1 MRYLSLGEVLE
12 LYLRLME
19 TTGGTVGIRDLGML
33 QSAVAQ
39 PRMTFGASELYS
51 TLVEKAAALGFSLVM
66 NHPMLDGNKRLG
78 HAAMDLFLGLN
89 GAEIHAPIDE
99 QEQLMLSLAAGETGR
114 DEFVAWLSDHVRPLA
129 EANAGQ
135 A

>member
-1 MRYLSLGEVLE
+1 MRYLSLVEVLE

-19 TTGGTVGIRDLGML
+19 TTGGTAGIRDLGML

-39 PRMTFGASELYS
+39 PRMTFGAGDLYS
-51 TLVEKAAALGFSLVM
+51 SLVEKAAALGFSLVM

-78 HAAMDLFLGLN
+78 HAAMDLFLRLN
-89 GAEIHAPIDE
+89 GAEIQAPIDE
-99 QEQLMLSLAAGETGR
+99 QERLLLSLAAGEIGR
-114 DEFVAWLSDHVRPLA
+114 DEFITWLSDHVRLLPQ
-129 EANAGQ
+129 ANPGQ